1 VERVAAGMA
10 AVRFLSSA
18 VEFTAALLM
27 LKYGTVEAAFKIN
40 AVLAFIG
47 PLILLT
53 VTGLGLF
60 GLAGKI
66 SPWGIAVVLLGVA
79 LIFTGINFFKVK

>member
-1 VERVAAGMA
+1 MERVAAGMA

-18 VEFTAALLM
+18 IEFTAALLM

-53 VTGLGLF
+53 VTSLGLF

-66 SPWGIAVVLLGVA
+66 SPWGMAIVLLGVI
-79 LIFTGINFFKVK
+79 LIFTGINFFSVK